1 MFCPNCGANNS
12 TDQKFCRACGLNLEK
27 SAESLLEQLQKA
39 SFSREENFLEK
50 LGTIGFFG
58 LATVYLVAISL
69 LSYVVFNKFV
79 LSGETEKII
88 FGVVLIAGFIF
99 ATLMLAY
106 VALNEILN
114 EKKGKSSPVSPK
126 EIEKKDTA
134 KLLEEKPFEPV
145 PSVTEDSTELI
156 YAENKTRKFE

>member
-12 TDQKFCRACGLNLEK
+12 TDQKFCRSCGLNLEK
-27 SAESLLEQLQKA
+27 SAESLLEQLQK
-39 SFSREENFLEK
+39 SDFSKAENYLEK
-50 LGTIGFFG
+50 LGTVGFFG
-58 LATVYLVAISL
+58 LAAVYLAAISL

-79 LSGETEKII
+79 LSGEIEKII
-88 FGVVLIAGFIF
+88 FGVVIIAMFIF

-106 VALNEILN
+106 VALNESLKEQKEKLN
-114 EKKGKSSPVSPK
+114 ASLPK

-134 KLLEEKPFEPV
+134 KLLEEKPFEPI